1 MSVKRYDIGREY
13 IANVGTPAIAEDPK
27 GRFVM
32 YADFK
37 ALQDQNDKDLRALA
51 HERAR
56 ADRLQ
61 RILDSR
67 PALNAGLPQTYI
79 DWSQGIYIM
88 DTAHAQETPQ

>member
-13 IANVGTPAIAEDPK
+13 IANVGTPAIAENPK
-27 GRFVM
+27 GRFVL
-32 YADFK
+32 YTDFK
-37 ALQDQNDKDLRALA
+37 DLQDQNDKDLRALVY
-51 HERAR
+51 ERAR

-79 DWSQGIYIM
+79 DWSQAIYIM
-88 DTAHAQETPQ
+88 DVAHAQETPQ